1 MAGRVTVI
9 GAGPGGYQAAVRAA
23 QLGGQVTLIER
34 RQVGGTCLNTG
45 CIPTKTLKA
54 SCQALSLARR
64 LGEFGVAAAGEPFP
78 DLAAMAA
85 RRDRVIATQVKGL
98 GALFKAHGI
107 ELLRAEAELAGPG
120 RVLARSGG
128 ETRELAS
135 EAVILACGSR
145 PAELPGL
152 ARDGERI
159 LSSDDAIALK
169 AVPPRL
175 AVVGGGV
182 VGCELAGIYA
192 ALGSKVTVVEALER
206 LLPLPSLDPAASK
219 LVTREL
225 KKRGVAAMA
234 GLMVEGCSRG
244 DEGLT
249 LSLVPS
255 TLIDHG
261 GRPPKPRELLVDA
274 VLVAVG
280 RALNSEGLARA
291 GVELSQRG
299 AVVVDP
305 CLRTSL
311 PGVLAVGDVLGP
323 GRPMLA
329 HVAGAEGVAAAANAL
344 NGGEAVDYTAIPQV
358 AYTSP
363 EVAWVGLSPAQA
375 AAAGAEVVIGSF
387 PLRVLG
393 MAQAMGEIAGQATL
407 VFQAG
412 DGPLLGAWIVGHG
425 AGEIIHAC
433 SLALGQGMS
442 AEELARAVF
451 AHPTLCES
459 VHEAAEAAMGRC
471 LHLAPGG

>member
-23 QLGGQVTLIER
+23 QLGGRVTLIER
-34 RQVGGTCLNTG
+34 GPVGGTCLNQG

-54 SCQALSLARR
+54 SCDALSLARR
-64 LGEFGVAAAGEPFP
+64 LGEYGVAGGGEPFP

-85 RRDRVIATQVKGL
+85 RRDKVIDGQTKGL
-98 GALFKAHGI
+98 EALFSAHGI

-120 RVLARSGG
+120 RVLARSGD
-128 ETRELAS
+128 ETREVES
-135 EAVILACGSR
+135 DAVILASGSR
-145 PAELPGL
+145 PADLPGL
-152 ARDGERI
+152 TPDGQNI
-159 LSSDDAIALK
+159 LNSDDAIALK

-192 ALGSKVTVVEALER
+192 ALGSKVTVIEALER

-219 LVTREL
+219 LIAREL
-225 KKRGVAAMA
+225 KKRGVAALT
-234 GLMVEGCSRG
+234 GLMLEGWVRDG
-244 DEGLT
+244 QGLK

-255 TLIDHG
+255 SLIDHG
-261 GRPPKPRELLVDA
+261 GRPPKPRELAVDA

-280 RALNSEGLARA
+280 RALNSGGLERA
-291 GVELSQRG
+291 GVALDGRG
-299 AVVVDP
+299 AVTVDAG
-305 CLRTSL
+305 LRTGA
-311 PGVLAVGDVLGP
+311 PGVFAVGDVLGP

-329 HVAGAEGVAAAANAL
+329 HVAGAEGTAAAANAL
-344 NGGEAVDYTAIPQV
+344 GGEQVVDYAAIPQV

-363 EVAWVGLSPAQA
+363 EVAWVGLAPDQA
-375 AAAGAEVVIGSF
+375 AAAGAETVTGSF

-407 VFQAG
+407 LFQAG
-412 DGPLLGAWIVGHG
+412 GGPLLGAWVVGHG
-425 AGEIIHAC
+425 AGEIIHSC

-442 AEELARAVF
+442 AEDLSQAVF
-451 AHPTLCES
+451 AHPTLCEA
-459 VHEAAEAAMGRC
+459 VHEAAEDALGRC
-471 LHLAPGG
+471 LHLLPKR